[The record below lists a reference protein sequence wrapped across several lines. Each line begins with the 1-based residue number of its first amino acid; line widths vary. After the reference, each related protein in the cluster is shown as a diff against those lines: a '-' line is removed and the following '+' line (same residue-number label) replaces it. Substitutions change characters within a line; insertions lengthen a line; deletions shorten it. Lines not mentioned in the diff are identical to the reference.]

1 MIHRSKMR
9 LCKSVEYNH
18 MPMFRYQWEIF
29 YFKKVIKEFALEKLN
44 HDQICSPWLKTVLP
58 FLLIHSPSLLV
69 PSLSSLNRHR
79 PAGETCPLIN
89 HTWLCIFQLHV
100 CFASCTLKVTH
111 KHTHAHPECHGVIER
126 NARKDS
132 VHCGCGLG
140 PLSLV
145 MTEKHIHFTCYVVK
159 SMGS

>member
-79 PAGETCPLIN
+79 PAGETVPSLTIPDFAFFSSTSALHPVLWRS
-89 HTWLCIFQLHV
+89 HTN
-100 CFASCTLKVTH
+100 
-111 KHTHAHPECHGVIER
+111 THAHPECHGVIER